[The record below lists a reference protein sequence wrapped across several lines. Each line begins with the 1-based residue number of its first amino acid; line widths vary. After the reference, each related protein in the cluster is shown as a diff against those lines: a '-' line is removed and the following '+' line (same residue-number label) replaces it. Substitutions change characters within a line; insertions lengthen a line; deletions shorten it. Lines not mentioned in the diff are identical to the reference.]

1 MTVGL
6 AACACVG
13 LGSAAVSAGEIVP
26 VPQGKPAKIEFL
38 SFGKTEFLSSG
49 ADAAVA
55 TAPQVAQNGSQIGS
69 TSSSRVRG
77 TQLSQNIIE
86 RGQTVRG
93 RSRPDYDP
101 QGYPVG
107 AFVILPEMVVAPTFD
122 DNIFRDERGERADLI
137 TVLSPTVAV
146 ESDWSRHSLNVE
158 AGADIGLY
166 YDNDDED
173 YEDFNFGA
181 DGRVDITRN
190 TFVAL
195 DASFQNLH
203 EDRGSP
209 DDVRGSEPT
218 EFDRI
223 TAEARGS
230 HRFGRFTGSI
240 GGEFLRTD
248 FDDTPRAGGLAD
260 INNDDRDR
268 NRYEGFAQLSYEIV
282 PDYSAFVRGNG
293 NVVEYDDTF
302 DDAGLERSG
311 YGYGVDAGIEIDFG
325 GIIFGD
331 FFAGYRVQERDD
343 NALPT
348 IEGVSVG
355 GEITWN
361 VTQLTTVTGIVEREI
376 RETTI
381 VGSAGSFD
389 TTVAVEVDHELLRN
403 LIVSLNVSGNQND
416 FDGIDRT
423 DYEFVGG
430 ASVDYFLNRYLFFG
444 AVYERIERISEGN
457 AQGADYSVNV
467 AGVRAGAQF

>member
-1 MTVGL
+1 MGVGL
-6 AACACVG
+6 AVCASAG
-13 LGSAAVSAGEIVP
+13 LGAVSASADESVP
-26 VPQGKPAKIEFL
+26 LQTEEPFKVEFL
-38 SFGKTEFLSSG
+38 S
-49 ADAAVA
+49 ADA
-55 TAPQVAQNGSQIGS
+55 NGSQPVGLQLAQ
-69 TSSSRVRG
+69 TQSSNDSETQD
-77 TQLSQNIIE
+77 TQLSQNIIG
-86 RGQTVRG
+86 RGETVRG

-101 QGYPVG
+101 RGYPVG
-107 AFVILPEMVVAPTFD
+107 PFVILPEMVVAPTFD
-122 DNIFRDERGERADLI
+122 DNVFRDENGERADLI
-137 TVLSPTVAV
+137 TVVSPTVAV
-146 ESDWSRHSLNVE
+146 ESDWSRHSLNFEV
-158 AGADIGLY
+158 GADIGLY

-195 DASFQNLH
+195 DGAFANRH

-223 TAEARGS
+223 TGGVRGS
-230 HRFGRFTGSI
+230 HRFGRFTGTI
-240 GGEFLRTD
+240 GGEFLRVD

-268 NRYEGFAQLSYEIV
+268 NRYEGFAQLNYEIV
-282 PDYSAFVRGNG
+282 PDYSAFVRGSG

-311 YGYGVDAGIEIDFG
+311 HGYGIDAGIEIDFG

-331 FFAGYRVQERDD
+331 FFAGYRTQKRDD
-343 NALPT
+343 DALPT
-348 IEGVSVG
+348 IDGVSFG

-361 VTQLTTVTGIVEREI
+361 VTQLTTITGTVEREI
-376 RETTI
+376 KETTR
-381 VGSAGSFD
+381 VGSSGSFD
-389 TTVAVEVDHELLRN
+389 TTVALQVDHELLRN
-403 LIVSLNVSGNQND
+403 LIVSLNASGNQND

-423 DYEFVGG
+423 DYNFIGG
-430 ASVDYFLNRYLFFG
+430 VSVDYFLNRYLFFG
-444 AVYERIERISEGN
+444 AAYEHIERFSEGN
-457 AQGADYSVNV
+457 AQGGEYSVNI